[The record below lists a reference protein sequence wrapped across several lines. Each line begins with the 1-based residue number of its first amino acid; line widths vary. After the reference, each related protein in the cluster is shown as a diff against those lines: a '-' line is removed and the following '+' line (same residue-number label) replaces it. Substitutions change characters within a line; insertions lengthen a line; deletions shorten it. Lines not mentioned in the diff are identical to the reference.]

1 MIYINTLL
9 FLIIIVLLIK
19 SNKTKKENVIN
30 DIKKDTILLK
40 TPPNEPSFE
49 EYDNDCTLLK
59 DVLESIKLE
68 NWTTLRY
75 EKDSDFDT
83 NNYVFEMTNPTKDI
97 KIRCRIYYSKT
108 LGNTNI
114 YLGSFNISSDGKAVS
129 YNRSK
134 SLSEYLIL
142 KDFWEI
148 ILEKDTEDYN
158 NKIKEH
164 NETRKIISDKL
175 ISLKRD
181 KKLKIILD
189 EDK

>member
-40 TPPNEPSFE
+40 TPPDEPSFE

-75 EKDSDFDT
+75 EKDADFDT
-83 NNYVFEMTNPTKDI
+83 KQWV
-97 KIRCRIYYSKT
+97 CS
-108 LGNTNI
+108 
-114 YLGSFNISSDGKAVS
+114 
-129 YNRSK
+129 
-134 SLSEYLIL
+134 
-142 KDFWEI
+142 
-148 ILEKDTEDYN
+148 
-158 NKIKEH
+158 
-164 NETRKIISDKL
+164 
-175 ISLKRD
+175 
-181 KKLKIILD
+181 
-189 EDK
+189 